1 MAGIGL
7 DDLRDD
13 LRQEQNEILAKLDMP
28 TFEQKQQQ
36 QQQTTANGV
45 AAIHART
52 SALNAELEFHKD
64 LLNQLMTPP
73 GKRLPSSSR
82 STTVHAQS
90 VSGARPKLRS
100 GVLEQNAQSTGYT
113 PQWRKYNTP
122 MSEIKQDPVQ
132 SSFPRKTSPSS
143 SSSYAQPSSSFRF
156 KTPSSAVGDAYGS
169 LLHELQAVRQ
179 QVSQFVETASVSP
192 MPNMKVPEVRQHQL
206 ASHRRLGST
215 AKSSAGTKY
224 RAKDYGIDGIEETRD
239 SARKSRQKAMGHYR
253 ARLLEERE
261 KIIDDLE
268 SRISKA
274 AMRSS
279 RNVLR
284 DSRMRPKDID
294 ALHHHGRAA
303 RRKKQQNI
311 AEECF
316 AEVHEA
322 LRNMRAELDEEKA
335 EAEDSLRQTFEQDR
349 DQMIQT
355 MREACQKER
364 EEHVKRLVASLEETK
379 RNSIHRQREQIN
391 VRTIS
396 SSTRMTVNIRCSK
409 LKAMHMSISPLISAW
424 EITASI

>member
-1 MAGIGL
+1 MPLSNMAGIGL

-28 TFEQKQQQ
+28 IFEQKKQLQQQQQ

-73 GKRLPSSSR
+73 GKGLLSSSR
-82 STTVHAQS
+82 STDFRTQS
-90 VSGARPKLRS
+90 VTRSQRSLKSGD
-100 GVLEQNAQSTGYT
+100 LERTGPPT
-113 PQWRKYNTP
+113 ESNSQWRKYDTP
-122 MSEIKQDPVQ
+122 MAGIKQEPLQ
-132 SSFPRKTSPSS
+132 PPLYRKTSPSASSFQAPLS
-143 SSSYAQPSSSFRF
+143 SSSRF

-179 QVSQFVETASVSP
+179 QVSQFVETASTSP
-192 MPNMKVPEVRQHQL
+192 IQPNMKVPEVRQHQ
-206 ASHRRLGST
+206 SGSNYHRHNAAR
-215 AKSSAGTKY
+215 SSAGTKFSPPVKI
-224 RAKDYGIDGIEETRD
+224 RDEIDETRH
-239 SARKSRQKAMGHYR
+239 SARKSRQKAMGQYR

-284 DSRMRPKDID
+284 DSRMRPRDID
-294 ALHHHGRAA
+294 VLHHHGSAI

-322 LRNMRAELDEEKA
+322 LRNMRAELDEEKVEA
-335 EAEDSLRQTFEQDR
+335 EATLRHNFEQDR
-349 DQMIQT
+349 DQMIET

-364 EEHVKRLVASLEETK
+364 EEHIKRLVASLEESK
-379 RNSIHRQREQIN
+379 RISIQQQRQRMN
-391 VRTIS
+391 VS
-396 SSTRMTVNIRCSK
+396 
-409 LKAMHMSISPLISAW
+409 AISPLNTPLSAN
-424 EITASI
+424 AHMHYPNQRFFPAN